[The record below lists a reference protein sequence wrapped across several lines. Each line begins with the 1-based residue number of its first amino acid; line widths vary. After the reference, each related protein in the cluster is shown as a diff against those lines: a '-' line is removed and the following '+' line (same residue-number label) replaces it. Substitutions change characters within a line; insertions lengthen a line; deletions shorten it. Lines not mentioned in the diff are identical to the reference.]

1 MSTPKETSDVALG
14 SHGSSEQSSPAPES
28 DKQTNVHA
36 ERYYKLHKFFGF
48 TKGYNF
54 PLFIITVGAMV
65 GFFLYETRAL
75 NLDYF
80 LNVRSDDP
88 LYYPLP
94 IVLKSTHAE

>member
-14 SHGSSEQSSPAPES
+14 SHGSSEQSSTAPES

-54 PLFIITVGAMV
+54 PLCKPTPSLPSLSASHKPFYVYR
-65 GFFLYETRAL
+65 FWW
-75 NLDYF
+75 
-80 LNVRSDDP
+80 P
-88 LYYPLP
+88 LF
-94 IVLKSTHAE
+94 